1 MSQTVSTLHL
11 ARAGGL
17 VPLNTK
23 PLTIMEHIATIC
35 AMREL
40 FVGLNAVEAQLED
53 KAGIDLQQALVLCC
67 ISGQKIASTEIARAL
82 NMRTPMVSKNL
93 AILEQQALVVRHIGV
108 EDKRRMFFTLSDK
121 GEQTMAILRNLQLA
135 IPTDLQPLFTCVAE
149 REQV

>member
-1 MSQTVSTLHL
+1 
-11 ARAGGL
+11 
-17 VPLNTK
+17 
-23 PLTIMEHIATIC
+23 MEHIATIC

-40 FVGLNAVEAQLED
+40 FVGLNAVETQLED